1 MKMNNGWLSLP
12 TDMVGPAW
20 LGFHFLLHETL
31 LGAKGLCCM
40 DCNKCGVMLSL
51 WEMKPETS
59 FPLSKKRT
67 YSRMM
72 DSVSN
77 LLFKTKSD
85 S

>member
-1 MKMNNGWLSLP
+1 MRSDALL
-12 TDMVGPAW
+12 VGDEA
-20 LGFHFLLHETL
+20 GNF
-31 LGAKGLCCM
+31 
-40 DCNKCGVMLSL
+40 VSII
-51 WEMKPETS
+51 
-59 FPLSKKRT
+59 KKRT